1 MIRPP
6 CPGRPLKTEYAEVCE
21 IAFADDLSMWVTNLF
36 FCRSTDFNDLQA
48 NDDDF
53 ATMNFI
59 IAGLS
64 MTIFFNTLAVYLKI
78 RKINRE
84 NEIEVSPE
92 EAQKADDSET
102 AEL

>member
-1 MIRPP
+1 
-6 CPGRPLKTEYAEVCE
+6 
-21 IAFADDLSMWVTNLF
+21 
-36 FCRSTDFNDLQA
+36 
-48 NDDDF
+48 
-53 ATMNFI
+53 MNFI

-64 MTIFFNTLAVYLKI
+64 MMIFFNTLAVYLKI

-92 EAQKADDSET
+92 EAQKPDDSET

>member
-1 MIRPP
+1 M
-6 CPGRPLKTEYAEVCE
+6 GSLVLVK
-21 IAFADDLSMWVTNLF
+21 DLIVVDLT
-36 FCRSTDFNDLQA
+36 TDFNDLQA

-64 MTIFFNTLAVYLKI
+64 MMIFFNTLAVYLKI

-84 NEIEVSPE
+84 HKIEVSPE
-92 EAQKADDSET
+92 ETQRQDGPET